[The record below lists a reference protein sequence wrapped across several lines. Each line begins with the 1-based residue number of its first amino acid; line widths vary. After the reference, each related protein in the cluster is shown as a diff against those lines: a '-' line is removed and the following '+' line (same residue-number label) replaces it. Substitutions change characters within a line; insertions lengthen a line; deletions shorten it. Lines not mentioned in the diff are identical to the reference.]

1 MTPSPPPSSVLDTCV
16 ACTAGH
22 HAECTAT
29 FREPAPEFSCCCAG
43 QVTLREVHLWHSHHE
58 QELTKSIF
66 GEEAVESGRRGNPD
80 AIMPGGVVKVE
91 KLKGKS
97 GYIHPDA
104 WPSTKDIGTFVDPES
119 TGRKRMAEMY
129 PISVGQVCEWAGLA
143 NAGGD
148 FMPVG
153 IVGCVNNPATD
164 QHHGPDK
171 NTLNNEKASRGVG
184 GRENIHIICS
194 ECHNSTHA
202 ANDDFYPEYDRVADQ
217 ERPWLPIYPEGWE
230 PSEPRK
236 ATTAELMAEEE
247 RRAADRARRGRKTR
261 GRNSRARGD
270 VNTEVR
276 DESEVPE
283 DE

>member
-1 MTPSPPPSSVLDTCV
+1 MTLSPTLSVTDVCPACV
-16 ACTAGH
+16 AGFHDECSTSFL
-22 HAECTAT
+22 AEGETD
-29 FREPAPEFSCCCAG
+29 CCCEGTA
-43 QVTLREVHLWHSHHE
+43 TLREIHLLHTFVE
-58 QELTKSIF
+58 QTLARGIF
-66 GEEAVESGRRGNPD
+66 GDDAPPAEGGKQKPKAELESPPAKVKGN
-80 AIMPGGVVKVE
+80 
-91 KLKGKS
+91 S

-129 PISVGQVCEWAGLA
+129 PISVGQVCEWAQLA

-164 QHHGPDK
+164 LHHGPDK
-171 NTLNNEKASRGVG
+171 NTLNNEKASFGVG
-184 GRENIHIICS
+184 TRENIHIICS

-202 ANDDFYPEYDRVADQ
+202 ANDPFYPEYERVADQ

-230 PSEPRK
+230 PTPPRK
-236 ATTAELMAEEE
+236 ATSEELFAEEE
-247 RRAADRARRGRKTR
+247 RRAKDRARRGRKTR
-261 GRNSRARGD
+261 GRNSRARGS
-270 VNTEVR
+270 VNTDVR
-276 DESEVPE
+276 DEPDDVPEPE